1 MFRFTPEIRRLIY
14 TTNIIESYLSQL
26 GKVTKNRRGFP
37 SDVAVLKLVY
47 LVSMDVVR
55 RWTAK
60 VRGWNGILAQLA
72 IHFQGKLEG
81 YL

>member
-1 MFRFTPEIRRLIY
+1 MGFWPSLRFTSRGSWRGIY
-14 TTNIIESYLSQL
+14 ETPRFLHKILD
-26 GKVTKNRRGFP
+26 RP
-37 SDVAVLKLVY
+37 LKLVY